1 VAVQR
6 ALVTVTNEKYFQGT
20 QVLLFS
26 FLKYNPNFN
35 GDLIV
40 IHNNLN
46 PNFKKALSDKFPVK
60 FKQVNLELI
69 EVLNLL
75 IRDLPQF
82 GKKQERFWSL
92 EFFRLNDY
100 SQLLF
105 LDSDIVCKGSI
116 EELWNLKDEFSA
128 CPDLSYFNNKFR
140 NKKSFELSS
149 SLDKISDFERT
160 FNAGV
165 MLYNPTKNRETNYN
179 ELLNLLS
186 SETYSNITSGHT
198 DQYLLNHYFHARVNW
213 LSAKYNYIVRE
224 ETSIDSKEGISSNEA
239 VFLHYI
245 RNPKPWNFRRILTK
259 RIKGE
264 GREVSFKDWRL
275 SYIEMSKKH
284 KVSISLK
291 SRAFIFLCDVFD

>member
-1 VAVQR
+1 VAVKR
-6 ALVTVTNEKYFQGT
+6 ALVTVTNEKYLLGT

-26 FLKYNPNFN
+26 FLKYNPNFQ

-40 IHNNLN
+40 IHDNLK
-46 PNFKKALSDKFPVK
+46 PKFKKVLTDKFAVK
-60 FKQVNLELI
+60 FKQIGQELK
-69 EVLNLL
+69 EALNSLTL
-75 IRDLPQF
+75 DLPQF
-82 GKKQERFWSL
+82 GKNQERFWSL
-92 EFFRLNDY
+92 EFFGLNDY
-100 SQLLF
+100 NQLLF
-105 LDSDIVCKGSI
+105 LDSDIVCKGSM

-165 MLYNPTKNRETNYN
+165 MLYNPTKNREINYK

-186 SETYSNITSGHT
+186 SDTYRNITSGHT
-198 DQYLLNHYFHARVNW
+198 DQYLLNLYFHTRVNW
-213 LSAKYNYIVRE
+213 LSAKYNFIVRE
-224 ETSIDSKEGISSNEA
+224 ATNIKLKEGASSNDA
-239 VFLHYI
+239 VFMHYI

-259 RIKGE
+259 KIKGE
-264 GREVSFKDWRL
+264 GEGVPFKDWRL
-275 SYIEMSKKH
+275 SYLEMSKKH

-291 SRAFIFLCDVFD
+291 SRVFMFLCDIFD